1 LQAAALAFA
10 DASTNDIKVPDSI
23 FSRLLKEF
31 QQSLAA
37 EENLEENVQDL
48 LVETTAVV
56 STYNMVSRFLVS
68 LDIAGKSDEPVP
80 WPVNREEVH
89 TSSST
94 PFITH

>member
-10 DASTNDIKVPDSI
+10 DASTKDIKVPDSI
-23 FSRLLKEF
+23 FSRLSEEF

-37 EENLEENVQDL
+37 EENLEEKVQDL
-48 LVETTAVV
+48 LVETVAVV

-80 WPVNREEVH
+80 WPVDHEEVN
-89 TSSST
+89 TPSAT